1 MRSKITELKRETNMT
16 PKSLIKDILITTSGV
31 SAFTLI
37 ALAPVLAYAADPAPK
52 PQEAAVQ
59 MVEAKPELSGRFE
72 GRSKH
77 VTSGEVSIVKT
88 KTGYELILGDNFFLD
103 GAPDPVIGFG
113 NNGKYDKATT
123 FTKLE
128 KKNGRQTYNLPEG
141 FTPSNYSQVYVWC
154 EKFAVPLGVATLS

>member
-1 MRSKITELKRETNMT
+1 MT
-16 PKSLIKDILITTSGV
+16 TKSLIKDILITTTGV

-37 ALAPVLAYAADPAPK
+37 ALAPVLAYASDTAPK
-52 PQEAAVQ
+52 AQEAAVQ
-59 MVEAKPELSGRFE
+59 VVDARAELSGSFE
-72 GRSKH
+72 GRTKH
-77 VTSGEVSIVKT
+77 VTSGEVSIIKT
-88 KTGYELILGDNFFLD
+88 DAGYELILGDNFFLD

-128 KKNGRQTYNLPEG
+128 KKTGRQTYALPEG
-141 FTPSNYSQVYVWC
+141 FTLSNYSQVFVWC